1 MHIEKATKAIQN
13 YMELHKDEMVDFLCE
28 FVAIKSVT
36 YEEGPAIEWFHQK
49 LAEFQFDEVRIDAV
63 GNCLGRV
70 GNGKT
75 VLLYD
80 AHIDT
85 VDPGDQQEWGFDPL
99 QAKIEDGKVIGRG
112 AGDDKACLT
121 AFAFAGRAMKE
132 LGLEGDFTFWLSA
145 SISEEDVEGS
155 CVKAMMEEN
164 RDIKPDYILVGEA
177 SEMRIIRGH
186 KGRALL
192 KVDVPGKAAHA
203 SAAWRGE
210 NSLTK
215 AIPLLQKVDGYDE
228 FNEDP
233 FLGSGSI
240 EVTNLKCN
248 TPSLN
253 TIPGKTTVFIDRRI
267 ACGESAADLTR
278 EIEPWVREVHGR
290 TSIDTEQVNTYT
302 GYKIEQ
308 EDYFPSWVVPED
320 HPLIQAGIT
329 TFLALFGRQPVVGA
343 WDFCSNATHLCG
355 RTGIPSIGF
364 GPGDGSLA
372 HSTQDSVPID
382 ELTDAAKFYTL
393 FPFFAS
399 K

>member
-1 MHIEKATKAIQN
+1 MNADAAVGKIQN
-13 YMELHKDEMVDFLCE
+13 YMEVHKDQMVDFLCD
-28 FVAIKSVT
+28 FIAIKSVT
-36 YEEGPAIEWFHQK
+36 YEEGPAVEWYSCK
-49 LAEFQFDEVRIDAV
+49 LKEFGFDEVRVDAV

-70 GNGKT
+70 GDGKT

-85 VDPGDQQEWGFDPL
+85 VEPGDTAEWGFEPL
-99 QAKIEDGKVIGRG
+99 QAKIEAGKVFGRG

-121 AFAFAGRAMKE
+121 AFAFAGRALRE
-132 LGLEGDFTFWLSA
+132 LGMDGDFTFWLSA

-164 RDIKPDYILVGEA
+164 NDIKPDYIVVGES

-192 KVDVPGKAAHA
+192 KVEVPGKAAHA

-215 AIPLLQKVDGYDE
+215 AIPLLQKVDAYKE
-228 FNEDP
+228 FAEDP
-233 FLGSGSI
+233 FLGRGSI
-240 EVTNLKCN
+240 ELTNLKCN

-267 ACGESAADLTR
+267 SRGESQGELIQ
-278 EIEPWVREVHGR
+278 EIDPWVREVQGT
-290 TSIDTEQVNTYT
+290 TSIDTEQVTTYT

-308 EDYFPSWVVPED
+308 EDYFPSWVVAEE
-320 HPLIQAGIT
+320 HPLIQAGIQ
-329 TFLALFGRQPVVGA
+329 TFSTLFGKEPVVGA

-382 ELTDAAKFYTL
+382 EMVDAAKFYAL
-393 FPFFAS
+393 FPLVIS

>member
-1 MHIEKATKAIQN
+1 MHVEAPVEKIQD
-13 YMELHKDEMVDFLCE
+13 YMDAHKEEMVKFLSDFI
-28 FVAIKSVT
+28 AIRSVT
-36 YEEGPAIEWFHQK
+36 YEEGPAVQWYSGK
-49 LAEFQFDEVRIDAV
+49 LKELGFDEVRVDAV

-70 GNGKT
+70 GHGKR
-75 VLLYD
+75 VLLFD

-85 VDPGDQQEWGFDPL
+85 VEPGDAAEWGFDPL
-99 QAKIEDGKVIGRG
+99 QARIEDGKVFGRG

-121 AFAFAGRAMKE
+121 AFAFAGRALTE
-132 LGLEGDFTFWLSA
+132 LGLAGDFTFWLSA

-164 RDIKPDYILVGEA
+164 SDIRPDYIVVGEA

-192 KVDVPGKAAHA
+192 KVEVPGKAAHA

-215 AIPLLQKVDGYDE
+215 SIPLLQKVDAYNK
-228 FNEDP
+228 FTEDP
-233 FLGSGSI
+233 FLGRGSM

-267 ACGESAADLTR
+267 SCGESQAELLQ
-278 EIEPWVREVHGR
+278 EIAPWVQEVQGS
-290 TSIDTEQVNTYT
+290 TSIDIEQVTTYT
-302 GYKIEQ
+302 GYRIEQ
-308 EDYFPSWVVPED
+308 EDYFPSWVVPEE
-320 HPLIQAGIT
+320 HPLIQAGIH
-329 TFLALFGRQPVVGA
+329 TFATLFGKKPVVGA

-372 HSTQDSVPID
+372 HSTQDSVPIK
-382 ELTDAAKFYTL
+382 ELVDAAKFYAL
-393 FPFFAS
+393 FPFMIS
-399 K
+399 